1 MRFLK
6 ILSNKALKALLFI
19 LTILGLCGTVLFS
32 AGIYVYNHVPLEAIA
47 NLPAV
52 AGEDQAIVW
61 FYGEH
66 RSFVFFL
73 VLSLSFF
80 LLGFIFL
87 LLGAGRGK
95 DGAPKEKTRL
105 VFPFDVSLIL
115 GICAVMLIGSIAF
128 DTFYYSWM
136 VCRYRTIV
144 DDLCAHFIFLL
155 GAGSVGLAVIL
166 EFAAQLRCK
175 TLWTNLFTYRIVRW
189 SVRIIKRMYASI
201 VKAIPLLWKLIL
213 IYVAFV
219 FVNFIFAALAF
230 GGGSFGAFMLLCML
244 DITALCLLIMFALQ
258 LKSLLKAGQALADG
272 DLSYHVDT
280 EKLMLDPRQHGE
292 NLNSIRDGISKAVE
306 ARMKNE
312 RFKTELIT
320 NVSHDL
326 KTPLTSI
333 INYADLLDRE
343 NLENP
348 KACEYVQILKRQS
361 AKLKKLT
368 EDLIE
373 ASKASSGVIPVN
385 RETLH
390 VEELLQQSVA
400 EYETRFAQAEITP
413 VLRIQDNTAT
423 IFADGRLLWRV
434 FDNLL
439 SNICKYA
446 HPDTRAYFDVSHL
459 AGVTFISFK
468 NISSQ
473 QLNIDPAE
481 LTERFIRGDESR
493 HTEGSGL
500 GLSIAQSLTELQ
512 GGRFSI
518 AIDGDLFK
526 VNIEFDDLV
535 NIPPKPASAPKPTV
549 SVADTVRRVRPVQPK
564 KLAQKEENL

>member
-1 MRFLK
+1 MKFLK
-6 ILSNKALKALLFI
+6 ILSSKAIQAVCFL
-19 LTILGLCGTVLFS
+19 LTILGLCGTALFS
-32 AGIYVYNHVPLEAIA
+32 AGIYYYNLGPLEAFA

-52 AGEDQAIVW
+52 TGEDRAIVW
-61 FYGEH
+61 FFGEH
-66 RSFVFFL
+66 NSFVAFL
-73 VLSLSFF
+73 ILSILLFLSG
-80 LLGFIFL
+80 LIFL
-87 LLGAGRGK
+87 LLSAGRGK
-95 DGAPKEKTRL
+95 DAMPKRDARF
-105 VFPFDVSLIL
+105 VFPFDVSLLL
-115 GICAVMLIGSIAF
+115 GICAVLMIGNIAF
-128 DTFYYSWM
+128 EQFYYSWM
-136 VCRYRTIV
+136 AYRYRTIV
-144 DDLCAHFIFLL
+144 DDTAALLIFLA
-155 GAGSVGLAVIL
+155 GAGSVCLAVFAEL
-166 EFAAQLRCK
+166 AAQLRCK
-175 TLWTNLFTYRIVRW
+175 TLLKNLLLYRISHWFIRVIRHM
-189 SVRIIKRMYASI
+189 VTSI
-201 VKAIPLLWKLIL
+201 VQAVPLLWKLIL
-213 IYVAFV
+213 VFLAFV
-219 FVNFIFAALAF
+219 IGNFILASIAF
-230 GGGSFGAFMLLCML
+230 GGGSFGAFLLLCMF
-244 DITALCLLIMFALQ
+244 DIAALCLLIMFALQ
-258 LKSLLKAGQALADG
+258 LKLLLKAGQALADG

-280 EKLMLDPRQHGE
+280 EKLMLDPRRHGE
-292 NLNSIRDGISKAVE
+292 NLNSIRDGMSKAVE

-348 KACEYVQILKRQS
+348 KAREYVEILKRQS

-373 ASKASSGVIPVN
+373 ASKASSGVITVN
-385 RETLH
+385 RETIH

-400 EYETRFAQAEITP
+400 EYETRFAQAQITP
-413 VLRIQDNTAT
+413 VLRIQDSAAT
-423 IFADGRLLWRV
+423 ICADGRLLWRV

-459 AGVTFISFK
+459 AGVTLISFK

-481 LTERFIRGDESR
+481 LTERFIRGDSSR

-518 AIDGDLFK
+518 SIDGDLFK
-526 VNIEFDDLV
+526 VNIEFADKTE
-535 NIPPKPASAPKPTV
+535 PEPETKSTV
-549 SVADTVRRVRPVQPK
+549 SVAETVRRVNRLQPK
-564 KLAQKEENL
+564 THS

>member
-1 MRFLK
+1 MKFFK
-6 ILSNKALKALLFI
+6 FLSNKAVQTLLFI
-19 LTILGLCGTVLFS
+19 LTIVGLCGTALFS
-32 AGIYVYNHVPLEAIA
+32 AGIYCYNLAPLETFV

-52 AGEDQAIVW
+52 TGEDQAIVW
-61 FYGEH
+61 FFQQH
-66 RSFVFFL
+66 ANFVFFL
-73 VLSLSFF
+73 TVSIVLF
-80 LLGFIFL
+80 LAGLIFL

-95 DGAPKEKTRL
+95 DGAPRRDAHF
-105 VFPFDVSLIL
+105 VFPFDITLLLAICGSL
-115 GICAVMLIGSIAF
+115 LIGNIAF
-128 DTFYYSWM
+128 EQFYYSFP
-136 VCRYRTIV
+136 VYRYRTIV
-144 DDLCAHFIFLL
+144 DEAVAALIFLT
-155 GAGSVGLAVIL
+155 GSGSAAIAVIM

-175 TLWTNLFTYRIVRW
+175 TLWKNLLVYRIVRW
-189 SVRIIKRMYASI
+189 FIRLCRRIAVSLFQA
-201 VKAIPLLWKLIL
+201 VPLLWKLIL
-213 IYVAFV
+213 VYLAFV
-219 FVNFIFAALAF
+219 IVNLIFSIFAF
-230 GGGSFGAFMLLCML
+230 YGGSFSAFVLLCML
-244 DITALCLLIMFALQ
+244 DVAALCLLIMFALQ
-258 LKSLLKAGQALADG
+258 LKLLLEAGQALANG

-280 EKLMLDPRQHGE
+280 QKLMLDPKRHGE
-292 NLNSIRDGISKAVE
+292 NLNSIREGISKAVE

-348 KACEYVQILKRQS
+348 KAREYVEILKRQA

-373 ASKASSGVIPVN
+373 ASKASSGVIAVN

-400 EYETRFAQAEITP
+400 EYESRFSQARITP
-413 VLRIQDNTAT
+413 VLRIQKDTDT
-423 IFADGRLLWRV
+423 VFADGRLLWRV

-439 SNICKYA
+439 SNICKYGQ
-446 HPDTRAYFDVSHL
+446 PDTRAYFDVSHF
-459 AGVTFISFK
+459 ADITFISFK
-468 NISSQ
+468 NISAEP
-473 QLNIDPAE
+473 LNIDPSE
-481 LTERFIRGDESR
+481 LTERFVRGDTSR

-518 AIDGDLFK
+518 VIDGDLFK
-526 VNIEFDDLV
+526 VNLEFQDTEGLTP
-535 NIPPKPASAPKPTV
+535 NNPKGTKSSV
-549 SVADTVRRVRPVQPK
+549 SVAETIRQLQHLHPNPHT
-564 KLAQKEENL
+564 QKEGSL

>member
-6 ILSNKALKALLFI
+6 ILSNKAVQALLFI
-19 LTILGLCGTVLFS
+19 LTILGLCGTALFS
-32 AGIYVYNHVPLEAIA
+32 AGIYLYNRAPVEAFA
-47 NLPAV
+47 NLPAST
-52 AGEDQAIVW
+52 GEDRAIVW
-61 FYGEH
+61 FFGEH
-66 RSFVFFL
+66 KGFAVFL
-73 VLSLSFF
+73 TLSVLSF
-80 LLGFIFL
+80 LLGLIFL

-95 DGAPKEKTRL
+95 DGVPRKGARF
-105 VFPFDVSLIL
+105 VFPFDVSLVL
-115 GICAVMLIGSIAF
+115 GVCAVMLIGNIAF
-128 DTFYYSWM
+128 EAFFYSWP
-136 VCRYRTIV
+136 VYRYRTIA
-144 DDLCAHFIFLL
+144 DEAAALLIFLT
-155 GAGSVGLAVIL
+155 GAGSVSLAVIV
-166 EFAAQLRCK
+166 EFCAQLRCK
-175 TLWTNLFTYRIVRW
+175 TLWKNLFTYRITLWFIRLIQRVCA
-189 SVRIIKRMYASI
+189 SVA
-201 VKAIPLLWKLIL
+201 KAVPLLWKLIL

-230 GGGSFGAFMLLCML
+230 SGGSFGAFFLLCML
-244 DITALCLLIMFALQ
+244 DIAALCLLIMFALQ

-292 NLNSIRDGISKAVE
+292 NLNSIRDGMSKAVE
-306 ARMKNE
+306 TRMKNE

-348 KACEYVQILKRQS
+348 KAREYVEILKRQS

-373 ASKASSGVIPVN
+373 ASKASSGVIAVN

-400 EYETRFAQAEITP
+400 EYETRFAQAAITP
-413 VLRIQDNTAT
+413 VLRIQDSTAT
-423 IFADGRLLWRV
+423 IYADGRLLWRV

-459 AGVTFISFK
+459 AGIIQISFK
-468 NISSQ
+468 NISAQ

-526 VNIEFDDLV
+526 VNIEFDDT
-535 NIPPKPASAPKPTV
+535 ISAPSEPPQTPKPAV
-549 SVADTVRRVRPVQPK
+549 SVAETVRRIRPPQPK
-564 KLAQKEENL
+564 THS